1 MACRE
6 RRGARLRR
14 LAAVGLLAVSAVP
27 SRGEEATPRR
37 VFVSGHSL
45 VDRPLPDDLA
55 RISASLGR
63 PLTWAR
69 RHASGSTIAQ
79 RACWGETP
87 AIDETSGPGAADA
100 PYDTLVVTE
109 QHDLM
114 GAVLWNDTVGELA
127 RLHDCFAARNPGL
140 ATWFY
145 VPWISLDDKRDPANW
160 LAYERAAAPLWR
172 CVVAAANRRSAAAR
186 AGNRIRVI
194 PAASALATLVE
205 SAADRPPPPGRR
217 AGGAGEAAA
226 RLIEDQ
232 VHPTRL
238 GAYALALLVEAA
250 TTGRPPRGAWAPEGV
265 APETA
270 EALQIFSGD
279 AAAAA
284 AREPE
289 PDSDACAKRLQ
300 VQATGLFWPYM
311 ERAMWRP
318 QAGFVEARRELWS
331 KALRWR
337 WKMWREPD
345 WTPFAPPPDG
355 RG

>member
-6 RRGARLRR
+6 RPGARLRR
-14 LAAVGLLAVSAVP
+14 LAAIGLLTVSSAQVCAD
-27 SRGEEATPRR
+27 EAGPRR
-37 VFVSGHSL
+37 VFISGHSL

-63 PLTWAR
+63 GLTWDR

-79 RACWGETP
+79 RACRDGAPTV
-87 AIDETSGPGAADA
+87 DESSGPA
-100 PYDTLVVTE
+100 PPHYDTLIVTE

-114 GAVLWNDTVGELA
+114 GAVLWNDTIGELA
-127 RLHDCFAARNPGL
+127 RLHDCFAARDPGL

-172 CVVAAANRRSAAAR
+172 CIVAAANRRSTAAR

-205 SAADRPPPPGRR
+205 SSADRRPPPGSR
-217 AGGAGEAAA
+217 AAGAGEAAA

-238 GAYALALLVEAA
+238 GSYALALLVEAA
-250 TTGRPPRGAWAPEGV
+250 TTGQSPRGAWAPEGV

-270 EALQIFSGD
+270 EALQIFAGD
-279 AAAAA
+279 AATAA

-289 PDSDACAKRLQ
+289 PDPQVCAKRLQ
-300 VQATGLFWPYM
+300 VQATDLFWPYM

-345 WTPFAPPPDG
+345 WTPFAPPPGG